1 MAELS
6 APLSGETTRPFGI
19 VAARARQFMT
29 PTAIVSL
36 ILALI
41 LLFLVANPLIQ
52 LVKESLTHGR
62 TGDFTFTNYVAAFA
76 RPRYVQAFSNSLQ
89 LGFWVAL
96 LAGAIG
102 VPLAW
107 AVSRTDM
114 PCRGLVHGMVIGS
127 FLIPPFVGAIGW
139 ILLGGPNA
147 GWINRIYM
155 AVTGASSGPF
165 NIFTF

>member
-6 APLSGETTRPFGI
+6 APIAEETTGTLGI
-19 VAARARQFMT
+19 LAARTRQLMT

-36 ILALI
+36 ILAVILI
-41 LLFLVANPLIQ
+41 FLVANPLFQ
-52 LVKESLTHGR
+52 LVKESLIHGK
-62 TGDFTFTNYVAAFA
+62 TGDLTFTNYAAAFA
-76 RPRYVQAFSNSLQ
+76 RPRYIQAFSNSLQ
-89 LGFWVAL
+89 LGAWVAL
-96 LAGAIG
+96 VAGAIG

-114 PCRGLVHGMVIGS
+114 PCREIVHGMVIGS

-155 AVTGASSGPF
+155 AITGAS
-165 NIFTF
+165 